1 MPLFYRGLVKP
12 TKYYSR
18 DIYLCP
24 ILKGNNQMKKVLL
37 AILALAGITAAHAE
51 VTGNLGLTSDY
62 RFRGIS
68 QSQNAPAVQGGV
80 DYAHSSGLYVGNW
93 NSSVSSQVYT
103 NGSGV
108 ESDLYAGYKKEV
120 YKGISIDVGTYNYF
134 YPRATVAGTGSNFD
148 TYEAYAGLGYK
159 DLVSAKYSQTLG
171 HSYFGTAN
179 AQGTGYYQA
188 DAVIPVVAKVSLVAH
203 AGHTNVANH
212 GNLNYTDYNAGLA
225 YALPQDFSLAA
236 KYYTNTGTTSAFQT
250 ANTVNGQKLYKN
262 AVVVS
267 LSKTFN

>member
-1 MPLFYRGLVKP
+1 MTSLV
-12 TKYYSR
+12 
-18 DIYLCP
+18 L
-24 ILKGNNQMKKVLL
+24 ILYTSLAVTLYKGIKMKKVLL
-37 AILALAGITAAHAE
+37 ALLLAAGFSVAQAE

-62 RFRGIS
+62 RYRGIS
-68 QSQNAPAVQGGV
+68 QSQNAPAVQGGL

-108 ESDLYAGYKKEV
+108 ESDLYAGYKKEL
-120 YKGISIDVGTYNYF
+120 YKGIGIDVGTYNYF

-148 TYEAYAGLGYK
+148 TYEAFAGLTYL

-171 HSYFGTAN
+171 KGYFGTTN
-179 AQGTGYYQA
+179 AQGTQYFQA
-188 DAVIPVVAKVSLVAH
+188 DATLPVPVVKNVSFVAH
-203 AGHTNVANH
+203 VGHTNVANH
-212 GNLNYTDYNAGLA
+212 GTANYTDYNAGLA
-225 YALPQDFSLAA
+225 YALPQDFSVAA

-250 ANTVNGQKLYKN
+250 ANTVNGQKLYRN

-267 LSKTFN
+267 LTKSFN